1 MYQQIF
7 WAGYQREPSVSESPM
22 SVKVFQQ
29 SGKLAL
35 VSWLSFFFKQS
46 ISNGVFEVLSYILSI
61 ADVPICGRD
70 ILGDLRLK
78 EVVKAH
84 T

>member
-1 MYQQIF
+1 MCGF
-7 WAGYQREPSVSESPM
+7 SAL

-35 VSWLSFFFKQS
+35 VSWLSFFFLKQS